1 MNADRTGPSRPMA
14 GNLQRVES
22 MSGMRKLGIGVGVLI
37 ILGLAGWLAVRGA
50 RDRPVEVRTDV
61 VEARDL
67 AATITATGSV
77 RPRRQVN
84 ISSDVMGR
92 VVELNVAEG
101 DEVERGMLLL
111 RIDPTASQAQV
122 SRAQAALSQAQSQ
135 VAQARANLVQ
145 AQRDLDR
152 LETLRVRD
160 PNLVSGQALEEAQT
174 RVQVQQSTLQS
185 AEFGAA
191 QTRAQLEEAQEQRS
205 RTTIL
210 APISGRVTRLN
221 IEEGETAVV
230 GTMNNPG
237 SLLLTVSDLSVIEAV
252 LTVDETD
259 VPRISLGD
267 SAVVE
272 IDAFPGQPFAGRV
285 SRIGNSAIQAAAGQ
299 ARASVDFEVVLTL
312 LDPPATLRPD
322 LSATADI
329 VVEVRPG
336 ALSVPIIAVTVR
348 EDSTAVAPS
357 GGTRAASSAARRK
370 EGVFVVR
377 DGRAHWTPVELGIT
391 GEEHFEV
398 RSGLT
403 RGDVVVSGPYQLIQ
417 TLADGAA
424 VRVPTSEPPSTE

>member
-1 MNADRTGPSRPMA
+1 MA
-14 GNLQRVES
+14 LNLDQVEY
-22 MSGMRKLGIGVGVLI
+22 MTGMRKLGIGVGVI
-37 ILGLAGWLAVRGA
+37 IVIGLAGWLAVRGA
-50 RDRPVEVRTDV
+50 RDRPVEVRTEV
-61 VEARDL
+61 VETRDL

-92 VVELNVAEG
+92 VVELNVEEG
-101 DEVERGMLLL
+101 DEVERDMLLL

-122 SRAQAALSQAQSQ
+122 SRAEAALSQSQSQ
-135 VAQARANLVQ
+135 VAQARANMVQ
-145 AQRDLDR
+145 AQRDLER

-174 RVQVQQSTLQS
+174 RVQVQESTLRS

-191 QTRAQLEEAQEQRS
+191 QARAQLEEAQEQRS
-205 RTTIL
+205 RTTIT

-285 SRIGNSAIQAAAGQ
+285 SRIGNSAIQSATGQ

-329 VVEVRPG
+329 VVERRPG

-348 EDSTAVAPS
+348 EDSAAVGPA
-357 GGTRAASSAARRK
+357 GGTRTSAEAARRK

-398 RSGLT
+398 RSGLN
-403 RGDVVVSGPYQLIQ
+403 RGDIVVSGPYQLIQ
-417 TLADGAA
+417 NLTDGAA
-424 VRVPTSEPPSTE
+424 VSTQSSANPATE

>member
-1 MNADRTGPSRPMA
+1 MALNLDRMA
-14 GNLQRVES
+14 Y
-22 MSGMRKLGIGVGVLI
+22 MSGMRKLGIGVGVI
-37 ILGLAGWLAVRGA
+37 IVIGLAGWLAVQGA
-50 RDRPVEVRTDV
+50 RDRPVEVRTEV
-61 VEARDL
+61 VETRDL

-92 VVELNVAEG
+92 VVELNVEEG

-122 SRAQAALSQAQSQ
+122 SRAEAALSQSQSQ
-135 VAQARANLVQ
+135 VVQARANLVQ
-145 AQRDLDR
+145 AQRDLER

-174 RVQVQQSTLQS
+174 RVQVQESTLRS

-191 QTRAQLEEAQEQRS
+191 QARAQLEEAQEQRS
-205 RTTIL
+205 RTTIT

-285 SRIGNSAIQAAAGQ
+285 SRIGNSAIQAATGQ

-329 VVEVRPG
+329 VVERRPG

-348 EDSTAVAPS
+348 EDSAAVAPG
-357 GGTRAASSAARRK
+357 GGTRTSAEAARRK

-377 DGRAHWTPVELGIT
+377 DGRAHWTLVELGIT

-398 RSGLT
+398 RSGLN
-403 RGDVVVSGPYQLIQ
+403 RGDIVVSGPYQLIQ
-417 TLADGAA
+417 NLTDGAA
-424 VRVPTSEPPSTE
+424 VSTQPSANPATE